1 MLTTSRSLR
10 PKFFT
15 ALATL
20 AAGKPMADI
29 SLTNFISSADIVERR
44 SLTDGL
50 CSGIGGD
57 IGGRGV
63 GKRFKLV
70 SS

>member
-1 MLTTSRSLR
+1 
-10 PKFFT
+10 
-15 ALATL
+15 
-20 AAGKPMADI
+20 MADI
-29 SLTNFISSADIVERR
+29 SLTNFISSADIVERG
-44 SLTDGL
+44 SLIGGL